1 MNLVNL
7 VEDKQLRKDLA
18 PFNVGDTVKVHVIIR
33 EGDKERIQIFRGD
46 VIGKRGGSVKAT
58 FTVRKVSFGIGVERV
73 FPLHSK
79 MIKTIEVVRKANVRR
94 AKLYYL
100 RDLKGK
106 AARLKEDQRL
116 IPAGRGHPQARKGA
130 LPGWRPARRRGR
142 RGRPRLSVRARRGR
156 RRHPAREWISGRP
169 PAWARDINDSK
180 LLSPARREELAA
192 VLLGEA
198 RAVGVGLA
206 SAPRSTP

>member
-1 MNLVNL
+1 MSLINV
-7 VEDKQLRKDLA
+7 VEDKQLRKDLV

-46 VIGKRGGSVKAT
+46 VIGKRGGGLKAT
-58 FTVRKVSFGIGVERV
+58 ITVRKVSFGVGVERV

-106 AARLKEDQRL
+106 AARLKEDH
-116 IPAGRGHPQARKGA
+116 G
-130 LPGWRPARRRGR
+130 
-142 RGRPRLSVRARRGR
+142 
-156 RRHPAREWISGRP
+156 
-169 PAWARDINDSK
+169 
-180 LLSPARREELAA
+180 
-192 VLLGEA
+192 
-198 RAVGVGLA
+198 
-206 SAPRSTP
+206 